1 MQENIEAVKEVIAED
16 IWGSIKHF
24 LHLEIINVGADDSK
38 IVITVGLLL
47 LVFVSFYIASLVL
60 KLIRLVVSRKLP
72 SNDQLKFLSIF
83 TFIKYIVYI
92 LIFIGVLSASGVN
105 ITLLL
110 TASAAL
116 FVGLGL
122 ALKEIFQDIIGGL
135 YIILDKSL
143 LVGDII
149 EINGKVGRV
158 FEIKLRTTRALTRDD
173 KVVIIPNHN
182 FITETILNYTQNHR
196 ATREFVKVSVAY
208 GTDVQKVRAIL
219 ENCAKSQ
226 NQVLKKPSPIVFF
239 EDFGDSGLVF
249 SLNFFISDS
258 FIDPKIKSDLRF
270 KIEAEFRKQNITIP
284 FPQRDL
290 HIYPKNSD

>member
-1 MQENIEAVKEVIAED
+1 MQNHLETVKDVITED

-24 LHLEIINVGADDSK
+24 LNIEIVSVGADESK
-38 IVITVGLLL
+38 IVITIGLLFL
-47 LVFVSFYIASLVL
+47 IIVSFYIASLVL
-60 KLIRLVVSRKLP
+60 KLIRIIVSRKLP
-72 SNDQLKFLSIF
+72 TDDQLKFLSIF
-83 TFIKYIVYI
+83 TFIKYIIYI
-92 LIFIGVLSASGVN
+92 LIFIGILSAAGVN

-122 ALKEIFQDIIGGL
+122 ALKEIFQDIIGGI

-208 GTDVQKVRAIL
+208 GTDVQKVKAIL

-226 NQVLKKPSPIVFF
+226 SQILKKPNPIVFF

-270 KIEAEFRKQNITIP
+270 KIEAEFRKQGITIP

-290 HIYPKNSD
+290 HIYKKNSD

>member
-1 MQENIEAVKEVIAED
+1 MQENLEAVTNVITQD

-24 LHLEIINVGADDSK
+24 FNIEILSVGADDSK
-38 IVITVGLLL
+38 IVVTVGLLL
-47 LVFVSFYIASLVL
+47 LVVVSFYVASLVL
-60 KLIRLVVSRKLP
+60 KLIRIIVSRKLP
-72 SNDQLKFLSIF
+72 SEDQLKFLSIF
-83 TFIKYIVYI
+83 NFIKYILYI
-92 LIFIGVLSASGVN
+92 LIFIGILSSAGVN

-173 KVVIIPNHN
+173 KVIIIPNHN
-182 FITETILNYTQNHR
+182 FITETIFNYTQNHR

-208 GTDVQKVRAIL
+208 GTDVQKVKEIL
-219 ENCAKSQ
+219 ENCAKAQ
-226 NQVLKKPSPIVFF
+226 KEVLKKPSPIVFF

-270 KIEAEFRKQNITIP
+270 KIEAEFRKHGIIIP

-290 HIYPKNSD
+290 HIHQKT